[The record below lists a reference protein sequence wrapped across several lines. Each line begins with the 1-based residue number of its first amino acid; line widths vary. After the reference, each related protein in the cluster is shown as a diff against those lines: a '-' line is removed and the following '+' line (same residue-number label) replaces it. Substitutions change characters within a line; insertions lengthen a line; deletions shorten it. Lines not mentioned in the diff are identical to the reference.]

1 MKYIRTLNNLSSRE
15 LMLLVFLCVELDGQ
29 KTKTF
34 ELTEVKR
41 RMRTS
46 FSSYL
51 DLYQV
56 LRSLILKTKSIPLFL
71 FYKLN
76 MTKKVLFLEV
86 NSDVVDKTIGH
97 FNKKE
102 LRAFSSLRSKYSKL
116 LFLLFK
122 KYKSSGIC
130 YVSMDEFRS
139 FLNVPT
145 TYKTRTVTERIVN
158 STIKELP
165 PLFKN
170 LHVEKIRESR
180 QIVALKFTFS
190 FFEIKRKPFT
200 QKIICPYCEHK
211 FSYITFPQEKTGVMV
226 NDSKSIQNL
235 TFKIMDIANKNPNI
249 IEIKKIDFNEGII
262 LLINK
267 ARMSVGEYP
276 INEETLTDITTF
288 IKKINNLWL
297 PSVTNT

>member
-1 MKYIRTLNNLSSRE
+1 MEYIRTLNNLSSRE
-15 LMLLVFLCVELDGQ
+15 LMLLVFLYAELDGQ
-29 KTKTF
+29 KSKTL
-34 ELTEVKR
+34 ELTEIKR

-51 DLYQV
+51 NLYQALQSV
-56 LRSLILKTKSIPLFL
+56 ILKTESIPLFL
-71 FYKLN
+71 SYKLN
-76 MTKKVLFLEV
+76 TTKKELFLEV
-86 NSDVVDKTIGH
+86 NSDVVDKTIGN

-122 KYKSSGIC
+122 KYKASGTC
-130 YVSMDEFRS
+130 YVSMDDFRS

-145 TYKTRTVTERIVN
+145 TYKTKKVTERIIN
-158 STIKELP
+158 STTKELT
-165 PLFKN
+165 PLFEN
-170 LHVEKIRESR
+170 LNVSKIRKSR

-226 NDSKSIQNL
+226 NDFPSIQNL

-297 PSVTNT
+297 PPATNT

>member
-1 MKYIRTLNNLSSRE
+1 MEYIRTLNNLSSRE

-116 LFLLFK
+116 LFYYLKNINLPA
-122 KYKSSGIC
+122 
-130 YVSMDEFRS
+130 YVMFQWMNFDHF
-139 FLNVPT
+139 
-145 TYKTRTVTERIVN
+145 
-158 STIKELP
+158 
-165 PLFKN
+165 
-170 LHVEKIRESR
+170 
-180 QIVALKFTFS
+180 
-190 FFEIKRKPFT
+190 
-200 QKIICPYCEHK
+200 
-211 FSYITFPQEKTGVMV
+211 
-226 NDSKSIQNL
+226 
-235 TFKIMDIANKNPNI
+235 
-249 IEIKKIDFNEGII
+249 
-262 LLINK
+262 
-267 ARMSVGEYP
+267 
-276 INEETLTDITTF
+276 
-288 IKKINNLWL
+288 
-297 PSVTNT
+297 